1 MYDDPV
7 SGEPVRAPVVRCTD
21 CHRSEPDLA
30 PEAVGL
36 ATAERDLTHML
47 EVTSLTARAERMLL
61 AARRGG
67 VEVRQ
72 PTQDIDQAVDA
83 QIELEVLVHT
93 FSSDEDGAFEKKY
106 VEGRQ
111 HAGAALDGAAKALD
125 ELAFRR
131 RGLMITLAV
140 IALALVGLALKIRQ
154 LGYLSAAAQTTNR
167 RRATAPREVP
177 MNREDRLDRLE
188 VEVRSLQQVLER
200 LEDRLRAVEG
210 GALPAAGVV
219 PAGAETAAE
228 AAPDGMPAPAEPGG
242 IPAGATDHAG
252 RAFLGDLG
260 LVGRTLMVLGGAFL
274 LRAVTET
281 PSVPDAAGVGLGLA
295 YALLWLALAWRVAG
309 RRPASHS
316 ATYHALAYSLIAFPL
331 VAEAVLRFAVLPAAA
346 GAAVLAAVTAAG
358 LAVAVH
364 RSRRLAG
371 WLVTVAAVGAAAV
384 LLVASSQPAAYCA
397 FLLTLGIAALWLGER
412 HAWRGLRW
420 PTAAAADAALLLPLV
435 LLGHDRWPA
444 GSGILLALQLALLV
458 SYAATFSWRGVTRE
472 AWRVGPFALLQTCAA
487 LAVGYGGAVWV
498 AHRVTEDTGA
508 VAAAGLVLAVA
519 ALTAAALLL
528 GRRAERRNAFLY
540 HAAVGC
546 PLLLGATG
554 LLLPNAAEA
563 LLWSILA
570 VLLAVAA
577 ARLVSVTLA
586 AMAALFAVS
595 AATTGGLLGAGFW
608 SLAAPAARPW
618 PPLGAAP
625 WWSSPRRW

>member
-1 MYDDPV
+1 
-7 SGEPVRAPVVRCTD
+7 
-21 CHRSEPDLA
+21 
-30 PEAVGL
+30 
-36 ATAERDLTHML
+36 
-47 EVTSLTARAERMLL
+47 
-61 AARRGG
+61 
-67 VEVRQ
+67 
-72 PTQDIDQAVDA
+72 
-83 QIELEVLVHT
+83 
-93 FSSDEDGAFEKKY
+93 
-106 VEGRQ
+106 
-111 HAGAALDGAAKALD
+111 
-125 ELAFRR
+125 
-131 RGLMITLAV
+131 
-140 IALALVGLALKIRQ
+140 
-154 LGYLSAAAQTTNR
+154 
-167 RRATAPREVP
+167 

-210 GALPAAGVV
+210 GALPAAGMVT
-219 PAGAETAAE
+219 AGAETAAE
-228 AAPDGMPAPAEPGG
+228 AAPDGMPAPAERGG
-242 IPAGATDHAG
+242 IPADATDHAG

-331 VAEAVLRFAVLPAAA
+331 VAEAVLRFAVLPAVA

-487 LAVGYGGAVWV
+487 LAVGYGGAIWV

-595 AATTGGLLGAGFW
+595 AATTGGLLAVGFW

-618 PPLGAAP
+618 PPLGAATLVVLAATVVMLLTP
-625 WWSSPRRW
+625 LPRQSRFWGRGAIVPRLVLLAVLVLGLAATILTALAPRLAGVPGSGAVDAGVLAALRTAVLAVLALAAALAARWPRLAEARMLVYPLLALGAVKLAVEDLPMGRPATLFAGLAVYGAALILAPRLLARSER